1 MTIKKKD
8 APAVVARRV
17 RVRVPASTSNLGPGF
32 DCLGLALSLYNIFVL
47 EPADEVS
54 VSVHF
59 QNNDEHDGQLMD
71 SGRNNLVWRAAS
83 EVIRRCGAR
92 LPGLKIKM
100 DIAVPLAR
108 GLGSSATAIIA
119 GVAGANA
126 LLGAPL
132 SDDEVFRLIANFEGH
147 PDNVAASYYGGLTVA
162 TTHNGIPRVIR
173 YSANQTLRAV
183 AAIPPY
189 PLSTEKA
196 RAALP
201 KEIPFA
207 DAAHNVARVPFV
219 IHALIEGD
227 VERLGWAM
235 DDRMHEPYRIALLR
249 NGRAI
254 RKAAQNAGAAGVAI
268 SGAGPTMIAF
278 CLEPQAKAVA
288 EAMRG
293 QMKEGRVEILE
304 IESKGVRTTI
314 KK

>member
-1 MTIKKKD
+1 MPIKKKNEPG
-8 APAVVARRV
+8 AMARRA

-32 DCLGLALSLYNIFVL
+32 DCLGLALTLYNDFVL
-47 EPADEVS
+47 EPSDEVS

-59 QNNDEHDGQLMD
+59 QTSDEHDGQLMD
-71 SGRNNLVWRAAS
+71 NGRNNLVWRAAS
-83 EVIRRCGAR
+83 EVIRRSGAKLR
-92 LPGLKIKM
+92 GLKIKM

-119 GVAGANA
+119 GVCGANA
-126 LLGAPL
+126 LLGSPL
-132 SDDEVFRLIANFEGH
+132 NNDEAFRLIANFEGH
-147 PDNVAASYYGGLTVA
+147 PDNVTASYYGGLTAA
-162 TTHNGIPRVIR
+162 TMNRGIPSVIR
-173 YSANQTLRAV
+173 YPVSHALRAV
-183 AAIPPY
+183 AAMPSY

-207 DAAHNVARVPFV
+207 DAAHNVARMPFV
-219 IHALIEGD
+219 IQALIDGD
-227 VERLGWAM
+227 VDRLAWAM

-254 RKAAQNAGAAGVAI
+254 RKAAQSAGAAGVAI

-288 EAMRG
+288 DAMRG
-293 QMKEGRVEILE
+293 QMKDGRVEILE
-304 IESKGVRTTI
+304 IESKGVRTAV
-314 KK
+314 KQ